1 MHVRV
6 ILVNLMPH
14 VLIHEFTLKPVPKKS
29 VSQDPWVEIERLAVL
44 RAEKVRVLEVR
55 AAELV
60 RVHADGRMLNGVRE
74 NQLGVGIKRP
84 TCWAR
89 IGVQKSV

>member
-1 MHVRV
+1 M
-6 ILVNLMPH
+6 
-14 VLIHEFTLKPVPKKS
+14 TKKS

-44 RAEKVRVLEVR
+44 RAEEVRVLEVR

-60 RVHADGRMLNGVRE
+60 RVHADGRMLHGLRE
-74 NQLGVGIKRP
+74 NELGVWIERA

-89 IGVQKSV
+89 ISVQKTVCGGCVA